1 MDFTK
6 GEISE
11 LKLRLI
17 AFATDSGPLIA
28 GIDVCDKQTRR
39 ARGGDKP
46 EQLFQNFTLGEIYQR
61 CFPITGYSFTYYAL
75 ERGGGRAM
83 RDDAGRAAA
92 LRDAT
97 NAIVSAEAEPFGL
110 SIKPSSHN

>member
-28 GIDVCDKQTRR
+28 GFDVCDKQTQS
-39 ARGGDKP
+39 ARGGEEP
-46 EQLFQNFTLGEIYQR
+46 EQLFQNFTR
-61 CFPITGYSFTYYAL
+61 W
-75 ERGGGRAM
+75 
-83 RDDAGRAAA
+83 
-92 LRDAT
+92 
-97 NAIVSAEAEPFGL
+97 
-110 SIKPSSHN
+110 